1 MLHSYYLKAFRH
13 HGQKA
18 VKQLCEKEINEE
30 INGAIMSFNR
40 SFNVHKDKGV
50 FLNDKM
56 FDKKSSCDYFFYMLI
71 F

>member
-40 SFNVHKDKGV
+40 SFNGAKIKGI
-50 FLNDKM
+50 FGMCKM
-56 FDKKSSCDYFFYMLI
+56 FNKNNLANTFLFM
-71 F
+71 

>member
-30 INGAIMSFNR
+30 IKETKMSFNR
-40 SFNVHKDKGV
+40 SFNVHNFKRKKWIPRII
-50 FLNDKM
+50 KM
-56 FDKKSSCDYFFYMLI
+56 RRY
-71 F
+71 

>member
-30 INGAIMSFNR
+30 IKETKMSFNR
-40 SFNVHKDKGV
+40 SFNVHIKRT
-50 FLNDKM
+50 
-56 FDKKSSCDYFFYMLI
+56 FFIHPPFKVKNHY
-71 F
+71 

>member
-30 INGAIMSFNR
+30 I
-40 SFNVHKDKGV
+40 KGPE
-50 FLNDKM
+50 L
-56 FDKKSSCDYFFYMLI
+56 YH
-71 F
+71 

>member
-40 SFNVHKDKGV
+40 SFNVHKDKG
-50 FLNDKM
+50 
-56 FDKKSSCDYFFYMLI
+56 YFWDEQDV
-71 F
+71 

>member
-30 INGAIMSFNR
+30 IKETKMSFNR
-40 SFNVHKDKGV
+40 SFNGHKGNGY
-50 FLNDKM
+50 FLN
-56 FDKKSSCDYFFYMLI
+56 LQGV
-71 F
+71 

>member
-30 INGAIMSFNR
+30 INGAIMY
-40 SFNVHKDKGV
+40 VIDYQYCIIGDK
-50 FLNDKM
+50 
-56 FDKKSSCDYFFYMLI
+56 YI
-71 F
+71 

>member
-40 SFNVHKDKGV
+40 SFNVH
-50 FLNDKM
+50 
-56 FDKKSSCDYFFYMLI
+56 YF
-71 F
+71 